1 MAQNNREFLASDPKT
16 IRWSVCKESQWN
28 SFLFIFVFT
37 ESFLV
42 RSVGSTL
49 KLGSEKCFRIPG
61 RKFQCILSLK
71 CVFIREKVLI
81 FGLLWR
87 SDQGMEIGTLQYQYI
102 PRTTTK
108 FATWTQIEVSVHV
121 SFVRKNKGYKTRN
134 IYANSAIV
142 DLSQKPFCKVIH
154 ILLNQKDHTYWQVQ
168 TAKHFASFWTLRLSE
183 LLCYFYI

>member
-1 MAQNNREFLASDPKT
+1 M
-16 IRWSVCKESQWN
+16 
-28 SFLFIFVFT
+28 
-37 ESFLV
+37 
-42 RSVGSTL
+42 GSTL

-87 SDQGMEIGTLQYQYI
+87 SDQGMEIGNLAIQVYSLHND
-102 PRTTTK
+102 K
-108 FATWTQIEVSVHV
+108 VCHV
-121 SFVRKNKGYKTRN
+121 NTDRSQVYLLFEKNKGYKTSN

-154 ILLNQKDHTYWQVQ
+154 ILLNQKDHTYGLVQ
-168 TAKHFASFWTLRLSE
+168 TAKHFASF
-183 LLCYFYI
+183 